1 MAEIKGYNIVAKMLK
16 DAGVECVFT
25 ITGGHI
31 TFLWEEFEKLGIK
44 VYPVSHES
52 MASYAA
58 MGYAQ
63 ASGKM
68 GVCNRYCRTGSY
80 ARYNRYRDSNIYDA
94 PVLFIGGA
102 HLHRRIWQNSC
113 RNMILLPF

>member
-44 VYPVSHES
+44 VHAVTKVWHH
-52 MASYAA
+52 MQLWD
-58 MGYAQ
+58 MRRLQ
-63 ASGKM
+63 AKW
-68 GVCNRYCRTGSY
+68 
-80 ARYNRYRDSNIYDA
+80 A
-94 PVLFIGGA
+94 
-102 HLHRRIWQNSC
+102 
-113 RNMILLPF
+113 